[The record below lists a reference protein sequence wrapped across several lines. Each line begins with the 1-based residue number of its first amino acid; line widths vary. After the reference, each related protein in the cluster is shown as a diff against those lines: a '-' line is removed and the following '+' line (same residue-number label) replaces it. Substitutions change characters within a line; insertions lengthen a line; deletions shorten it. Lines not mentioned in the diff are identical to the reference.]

1 MGRVFHLLQNLKVHK
16 ACGPDGISICLL
28 KETAE
33 VASIL
38 LLIFR
43 ASLKQGKI
51 PKEWKHAHVTPVFK
65 NGN

>member
-1 MGRVFHLLQNLKVHK
+1 LLQNLKVHK
-16 ACGPDGISICLL
+16 ACGPDGIPIRLL

-33 VASIL
+33 EVAPIL

-51 PKEWKHAHVTPVFK
+51 PKEWKYAHVTPVFK
-65 NGN
+65 SGN